1 MKAMEDRMDLMMNDM
16 KGGTATLDNLVHCTT
31 SPFMAQVTSCPLS
44 PKFRMPSLETHD
56 GMKDPLDHLESFKTL
71 MHLEGILDEIMFQA
85 FPTTLKGSARVW
97 FSKIKPISVSI
108 FKELSNNFVTHFIRG
123 KRHKHSTHALMQ
135 IRQREDESL
144 RSYVAQFNKE
154 ALLINEMDEMVLVTA
169 ISSGLKEREFFF
181 FVLRD
186 KSKTIAN
193 ILF

>member
-1 MKAMEDRMDLMMNDM
+1 MS
-16 KGGTATLDNLVHCTT
+16 T
-31 SPFMAQVTSCPLS
+31 
-44 PKFRMPSLETHD
+44 
-56 GMKDPLDHLESFKTL
+56 
-71 MHLEGILDEIMFQA
+71 

-97 FSKIKPISVSI
+97 FSIIKPISVLI

-123 KRHKHSTHALMQ
+123 QRHKHSTHALMQ

-154 ALLINEMDEMVLVTA
+154 ALLIDEMDEMVLVTA